1 MPIQRTKHKNVIK
14 VDRPDHYMEGYL
26 VRVQWK
32 KQLRS
37 KFFSIGKF
45 GDWIA
50 ALDAAIEFRNKTEHE
65 LGKPRTEQLIVG
77 TTRMSNTGLRGIRKM
92 RSGHTDYA
100 EAAWVD
106 HTGRKRVTRFS
117 MNRHG
122 KRKALK
128 LAQEAR
134 ERGEQE
140 RRTYPRRARP
150 AIVSVRH
157 VAEQPADRFDMLLA
171 QMQQMALE

>member
-37 KFFSIGKF
+37 KFFSIGAH

-50 ALDAAIEFRNKTEHE
+50 ALDAAIEFRNQTERE

-77 TTRMSNTGLRGIRKM
+77 TTRASNTGLRGIRTM
-92 RSGHTDYA
+92 RNGQTDYA

-117 MNRHG
+117 MSRHG
-122 KRKALK
+122 KRKAIK

-134 ERGEQE
+134 ERGERD

-150 AIVSVRH
+150 T
-157 VAEQPADRFDMLLA
+157 VATRPPVEQHPADRFDLLLA
-171 QMQQMALE
+171 QAQRAEAQ